1 MEPYKKRKAEYDL
14 LIDSMKRCNIE
25 NNEQLLPKSFF
36 EYSFLFK
43 KINDVDKKL
52 DEINKKMEQ
61 TNKIYVKL
69 DSLQNSLENIL
80 TEKDRIISNLEQ
92 ENIELKKELS
102 EEYKINNQTKISDYF
117 Y

>member
-14 LIDSMKRCNIE
+14 LVDSMKKCNIDNSE
-25 NNEQLLPKSFF
+25 KLLSKSFYD
-36 EYSFLFK
+36 YSFLFK
-43 KINDVDKKL
+43 KINDIDKKL
-52 DEINKKMEQ
+52 EETNKKLEQ

-92 ENIELKKELS
+92 ENIELKKELCN
-102 EEYKINNQTKISDYF
+102 EYKINNQSKISDYF